1 MGIISVI
8 AAVIMCITICL
19 DVRNF
24 REEKKEDK
32 KLTVGRYLRR
42 HPKTPIAFA
51 FYLFLLISSL
61 VFTMLENKG
70 VKLNEVALS
79 ISYIVAFVLV
89 EIWIR
94 HLEKT
99 KDEK

>member
-8 AAVIMCITICL
+8 AIVIMCITICL

-24 REEKKEDK
+24 REEKEDDES
-32 KLTVGRYLRR
+32 LTVRRYLRR
-42 HPKTPIAFA
+42 HPRTPISFA

-70 VKLNEVALS
+70 VKLNEVALG
-79 ISYIVAFVLV
+79 ISYVVVFILV
-89 EIWIR
+89 EIWTR
-94 HLEKT
+94 HIEKT
-99 KDEK
+99 KGNK